1 MPRPRRSPARD
12 GRTARYRPIRIPGLR
27 IGHASDPD
35 GGTGIT
41 VFLVEDGAVAVLHVA
56 GFASGT
62 RQVDSLDPAHLVPV
76 IQGLVLAGG
85 SGFGLDATQGVVGYL
100 EARGRGFPVGK
111 RVVPIVPTAILF
123 DLNAGDPHAV
133 PTVDLARLACES
145 ARADL
150 VEVGCVGAGTGASC
164 GKLLGI
170 TCATKAG
177 LGAAAGT
184 LPDGTEVL
192 AVAVANPYGDIVDPD
207 SGRPIAGTRR
217 NPRSRQ
223 LVGSGEWIL
232 DPGRI
237 QRATFQNTTLMVVAT
252 SARLDKIG
260 AQRLAR
266 MASAGMF
273 RALRPAP
280 TLYDGDVVFGL
291 STGDR
296 LTDPN
301 ALGSFAADLCA
312 AAVVDAA
319 RSAWSMFGL
328 PASADLALERGAGG
342 SRRRQPS

>member
-1 MPRPRRSPARD
+1 MPRSRTRSPA
-12 GRTARYRPIRIPGLR
+12 ARAAPLHRPIRVPGLR
-27 IGHASDPD
+27 IGHASNPA
-35 GGTGIT
+35 GGTGLT
-41 VFLVEDGAVAVLHVA
+41 VFLVEDGAVAGVHVA

-62 RQVDSLDPAHLVPV
+62 RQADSLDPAHLVPV

-100 EARGRGFPVGK
+100 EARGRGFPVGT

-123 DLNAGDPHAV
+123 DLNAGDPRAV

-145 ARADL
+145 AREDRL
-150 VEVGCVGAGTGASC
+150 EVGCVGAGTGASC

-170 TCATKAG
+170 GCATKAG

-192 AVAVANPYGDIVDPD
+192 VVAVANPYGDIVDP
-207 SGRPIAGTRR
+207 STARPLAGTRR
-217 NPRSRQ
+217 GPRSRA
-223 LVGSGEWIL
+223 LVGSAQWIL
-232 DPGRI
+232 DPNRI
-237 QRATFQNTTLMVVAT
+237 QRATFQNTTLVVVAT

-280 TLYDGDVVFGL
+280 TLYDGDVVFAL

-301 ALGSFAADLCA
+301 ALGSIAADLTA
-312 AAVVDAA
+312 AAIVDAA

-328 PASADLALERGAGG
+328 PASTDLTPPRG
-342 SRRRQPS
+342 RQAS

>member
-1 MPRPRRSPARD
+1 MPRPNGPRAPGPRAPRH
-12 GRTARYRPIRIPGLR
+12 RPIRVPGLR
-27 IGHASDPD
+27 IGHASNTE

-41 VFLVEDGAVAVLHVA
+41 VFLVEDGAVAGVHVA

-62 RQVDSLDPAHLVPV
+62 RQADSLDPAHLVPV
-76 IQGLVLAGG
+76 VQGLVLAGG

-133 PTVDLARLACES
+133 PTIDLARLACES
-145 ARADL
+145 ARDDRLA
-150 VEVGCVGAGTGASC
+150 VGCVGAGTGASC

-170 TCATKAG
+170 GCATKAG

-192 AVAVANPYGDIVDPD
+192 AVAVANPYGDIVDPAT
-207 SGRPIAGTRR
+207 GRPLAGTRR
-217 NPRSRQ
+217 SPRSRA

-232 DPGRI
+232 DPSRI
-237 QRATFQNTTLMVVAT
+237 QRATFQNTTLAVVAT

-260 AQRLAR
+260 TQRLAR

-280 TLYDGDVVFGL
+280 TLYDGDVVFAL

-301 ALGSFAADLCA
+301 ALGSLAADLTA
-312 AAVVDAA
+312 AAIVDAA

-328 PASADLALERGAGG
+328 PASTDLG
-342 SRRRQPS
+342 SARRRQPS